1 MKRLVISVL
10 CMAAPLAAQDLAAG
24 RKQFQSRCG
33 PCHGADG
40 TGGEMGPPIGARLGL
55 RNDQQLSELIH
66 KGIPDR
72 GMPANAV
79 EGVDLTNLIAFSRTL
94 QRRGTRVRPTRS
106 ITLTSGKTVEGLVM
120 GEGFDDLQL
129 QTKDKKVLLLRHA
142 GAAYREV
149 TSQTDWPTYN
159 GETGGNRFTS
169 LTNIDQKNVGQLTAR
184 WSFQIPNGGQLQMT
198 PVVVGGM
205 MYVTAP
211 NLCFALDAGTGRQ
224 IWKYEVPG
232 SKDASKDGS
241 KEAAK
246 NTGPNRGVGVAGDRL
261 FMETY
266 SAHLIALNRFTG
278 ELLWDSPIADPS
290 QNYFATSA
298 PLPAGDLVI
307 SGVGGGEHGANG
319 FVAAFDQSTGKEA
332 WRFWAVPKRGEPGSE
347 TWKGSELDHGGAPTW
362 FTGSYDPELDTV
374 YWPTG
379 NPSEEYNGD
388 NRPGDNLYSDCI
400 LALDRKTGKLKW
412 HYQFTPHDLWDWD
425 STETSVV
432 VNAEWQGK
440 PRKLLLHAD
449 RNGFFYVFDRLD
461 GKLLLAKQFLRNVTW
476 ASAIAAD
483 GRPVKLPNQEP
494 SDAGTKVCPSQD
506 GATNWFSPS
515 YNPLTGLYYFQTF
528 EKCSFYVKSE
538 NETWAAGRTYLGGSQ
553 RTAPDPKPVR
563 ELKALDIRTGKVVW
577 TVPQPGPAQ
586 SWGGTLST
594 ASGLV
599 FFGEEGGQLMAVGAS
614 DGKPLWSFATNQLWK
629 ASPMTYRFDGE
640 QYIAVAAGSDVLA
653 FAVPSP
659 RK

>member
-1 MKRLVISVL
+1 MKKLVIFVL
-10 CMAAPLAAQDLAAG
+10 VLAAPLVGKDLAAG
-24 RKQFQSRCG
+24 QKQFQSRCA

-40 TGGEMGPPIGARLGL
+40 TGGEMGPPIGARLSL

-72 GMPANAV
+72 GMPANTV
-79 EGVDLTNLIAFSRTL
+79 EGADLTNLIAFSRTL
-94 QRRGTRVRPTRS
+94 QRRGTPVRSTRS
-106 ITLTSGKTVEGLVM
+106 VTLTSGKTVEGLVM

-129 QTKDKKVLLLRHA
+129 QTNDKKVLLLRHA

-184 WSFQIPNGGQLQMT
+184 WSFQIPNAGHLQMT

-232 SKDASKDGS
+232 PKEGS
-241 KEAAK
+241 KAAIK

-278 ELLWDSPIADPS
+278 ELLWDSPIADPG

-319 FVAAFDQSTGKEA
+319 FVAAFDQATGKEA
-332 WRFWAVPKRGEPGSE
+332 WRFWAVPKRGEPGAE

-432 VNAEWQGK
+432 INAEWQGK
-440 PRKLLLHAD
+440 QRKLLLHAD

-599 FFGEEGGQLMAVGAS
+599 FFGEEGGQLMAVSAS
-614 DGKPLWSFATNQLWK
+614 DGKPLWNFATNQLWK

-653 FAVPSP
+653 FALPTS